1 MSGKKGKSEIEGIRT
16 ELRTLAEAVWALR
29 NQVSFEA
36 ATAAAN
42 GLAARAAYRP
52 AVDLIEAEGRGMVA
66 TRGMARSANHDQ
78 EVTWELEVGL
88 DSLLTADT
96 DGPAK
101 ELSAIGHPQRLA
113 IVKTL
118 LNGPSTAAALVTDLE
133 LGTTGAAYHHLNV
146 LQGAGLVSQASRG
159 VFELSVER
167 TGAMLTVLAGLATT
181 SIETVAEEEDGAEA
195 VGKKKRKKSE

>member
-1 MSGKKGKSEIEGIRT
+1 MAGKKAKSEIEGIRT

-42 GLAARAAYRP
+42 GHSAQAAYRP
-52 AVDLIEAEGRGMVA
+52 AVDLVEAEGRGMVT
-66 TRGMARSANHDQ
+66 TRGVARSANDDQ

-88 DSLLTADT
+88 ETLLAADT
-96 DGPAK
+96 EGPAK
-101 ELSAIGHPQRLA
+101 ELAAIGHPQRLA
-113 IVKTL
+113 IIKTL
-118 LNGPSTAAALVTDLE
+118 LNGPSTAAALVADLA

-159 VFELSVER
+159 VFELSVDR
-167 TGAMLTVLAGLATT
+167 VGAMMTVLAGLATT
-181 SIETVAEEEDGAEA
+181 SVATVAEEEDSAEA
-195 VGKKKRKKSE
+195 GGKKKRKKSE